1 MLSNKWTFSLVSLV
15 VLLAFGLAF
24 FAPSDALGHEEKLHP
39 AKFEGILHQ
48 TWWDGH
54 SHPEVTVTAID
65 IDPSAGPP
73 EIQLVSELMAD
84 LQVPRP

>member
-39 AKFEGILHQ
+39 VKFEGETHQ
-48 TWWDGH
+48 VWWDGH
-54 SHPEVTVTAID
+54 PHPEVTVTAID

-73 EIQLVSELMAD
+73 EIQLVSEHETIG
-84 LQVPRP
+84 RSNT

>member
-24 FAPSDALGHEEKLHP
+24 FAPSDALGHEVKLHP
-39 AKFEGILHQ
+39 IKFEGILHQ

-54 SHPEVTVTAID
+54 PHPEVTVSAID

-73 EIQLVSELMAD
+73 AIQLVSEH
-84 LQVPRP
+84 QY